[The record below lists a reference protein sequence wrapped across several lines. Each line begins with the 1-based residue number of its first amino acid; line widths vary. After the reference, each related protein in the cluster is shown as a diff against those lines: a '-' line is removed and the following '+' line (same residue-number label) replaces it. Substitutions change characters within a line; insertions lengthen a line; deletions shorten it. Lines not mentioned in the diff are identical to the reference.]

1 MKTKNIIIFSIISSF
16 FLVSLISI
24 WKILVTLQGIKL
36 ENFNFQIIFLLG
48 FLVSLAHVIIGNK
61 LNYILKLIIFSL
73 IFIFID
79 GYLIQS
85 MPIWYNIGVFLILY
99 FFINKIKKFNNKI
112 LEEEHSTQIIIFDF
126 LTLFGIVLFSFVI
139 LFPFY
144 MMVVTSFKTQI
155 ALLVNPLDFSINFAQ
170 GFKDLFKSYFVI
182 FKSYK
187 FGKYI
192 LTSTIVS
199 LGTVFITLVFAI
211 PAAYAIARLNFFG
224 KTFLST
230 SILIIYMFP
239 AIVLVIPIYTVFS
252 QLGLRNSI
260 EGLLIVYTAT
270 TLPVAIYMLQ
280 GYFKSIP
287 KELEEAAI
295 LDKLSWFGIITK
307 IIIPLSIPAI
317 SSVALY
323 VFMIA
328 WNEFLFSLMFL
339 DNPNSFTL
347 SRAIQYLSG
356 DAETPRQYLMAG
368 SVIVTLPVL
377 FIFVYFEK
385 YLVSGL
391 TAGSVKG

>member
-1 MKTKNIIIFSIISSF
+1 MKTKNIIIFSIISSL

-24 WKILVTLQGIKL
+24 WKILATLQGIKL
-36 ENFNFQIIFLLG
+36 DNLNFQVIFLLG
-48 FLVSLAHVIIGNK
+48 FFISSAQAIIGNK
-61 LNYILKLIIFSL
+61 LNFIFKLIIFSI

-79 GYLIQS
+79 GYLIQH

-99 FFINKIKKFNNKI
+99 FFINKIKKFNKKI
-112 LEEEHSTQIIIFDF
+112 LEEEYSTQIIIFDF

-199 LGTVFITLVFAI
+199 LGTVFITLIFAI

-239 AIVLVIPIYTVFS
+239 AIVLVIPLYTVFS

-295 LDKLSWFGIITK
+295 LDKLSWFGIIIK

>member
-1 MKTKNIIIFSIISSF
+1 MKIKNTILFSLIATFFLIFLVSIWKVLATLQGLTIKTFNIEIIFIIGFLISLFHLIFNDKIKPNYKSIIFS
-16 FLVSLISI
+16 SLF
-24 WKILVTLQGIKL
+24 V
-36 ENFNFQIIFLLG
+36 IF
-48 FLVSLAHVIIGNK
+48 
-61 LNYILKLIIFSL
+61 
-73 IFIFID
+73 D
-79 GYLIQS
+79 GYLIQKL
-85 MPIWYNIGVFLILY
+85 PVWYNVGTFLIIY
-99 FFINKIKKFNNKI
+99 FFVSKINKYNFTI
-112 LEEEHSTQIIIFDF
+112 LKEEHSTQVILFDF
-126 LTLFGIVLFSFVI
+126 LTLFGILFFSFVI

-144 MMVVTSFKTQI
+144 MMLVTSFKTQI
-155 ALLVNPLDFSINFAQ
+155 ALLVNPLDFSINFGQ
-170 GFKDLFKSYFVI
+170 GLKDLFNSYFVI
-182 FKSYK
+182 FKSYN

-192 LTSTIVS
+192 ITSTIVS
-199 LGTVFITLVFAI
+199 VGTVIITLLFAI
-211 PAAYAIARLNFFG
+211 PAAYAVARLNFFG

-239 AIVLVIPIYTVFS
+239 AIVLVIPLYTIFS

-295 LDKLSWFGIITK
+295 LDRLSWFGIITK

>member
-1 MKTKNIIIFSIISSF
+1 MKTKNIIIFSIISSL

-24 WKILVTLQGIKL
+24 WKILSTLQGIKL
-36 ENFNFQIIFLLG
+36 DNLNFQVIFLLG
-48 FLVSLAHVIIGNK
+48 FLISLVQVIIGNK
-61 LNYILKLIIFSL
+61 LNFIFKLIIFSI

-79 GYLIQS
+79 GYLIKH

-99 FFINKIKKFNNKI
+99 FFINKIKKFNKKI
-112 LEEEHSTQIIIFDF
+112 LEEEYSTQIIIFDF

-170 GFKDLFKSYFVI
+170 GFKDMFKSYFVI

-199 LGTVFITLVFAI
+199 LGTVFITLIFAI

-239 AIVLVIPIYTVFS
+239 AIVLVIPLYTVFS

>member
-1 MKTKNIIIFSIISSF
+1 MKTKNIIIFSIISSL

-24 WKILVTLQGIKL
+24 WKILATLQGIKL
-36 ENFNFQIIFLLG
+36 DNLNFQVIFLLG
-48 FLVSLAHVIIGNK
+48 FLISSAQAIIGNK
-61 LNYILKLIIFSL
+61 LNFILKLIIFSI

-79 GYLIQS
+79 GYLIQH
-85 MPIWYNIGVFLILY
+85 MPIWYNIGVFLIIY
-99 FFINKIKKFNNKI
+99 FFINKIKKFNKKI
-112 LEEEHSTQIIIFDF
+112 LEEEYSTQIIIFDF

-199 LGTVFITLVFAI
+199 LGTVFITLIFAI

-239 AIVLVIPIYTVFS
+239 AIVLVIPLYTVFS

-339 DNPNSFTL
+339 DNLNSFTL

>member
-1 MKTKNIIIFSIISSF
+1 MRTKNTIIFSLISTF
-16 FLVSLISI
+16 FLIFLISI
-24 WKILVTLQGIKL
+24 WKILATLQGLNI
-36 ENFNFQIIFLLG
+36 NSFNIEILFAFG
-48 FLVSLAHVIIGNK
+48 FLISLAHLG
-61 LNYILKLIIFSL
+61 LNDKIKQIYKSIVFSL
-73 IFIFID
+73 IFVLFD
-79 GYLIQS
+79 GYLIQKL
-85 MPIWYNIGVFLILY
+85 PLWYNIGVFLILY
-99 FFINKIKKFNNKI
+99 FFTTKISKYNFTSLK
-112 LEEEHSTQIIIFDF
+112 EEHSTQVILFDF
-126 LTLFGIVLFSFVI
+126 LTLFGILFFSFVI

-144 MMVVTSFKTQI
+144 MMLVTSFKTQI
-155 ALLVNPLDFSINFAQ
+155 ALLVNPLDFSINFGQ
-170 GFKDLFKSYFVI
+170 DLKELFKSYFVI

-199 LGTVFITLVFAI
+199 VGTVIITLLFAI
-211 PAAYAIARLNFFG
+211 PAAYAVARLNFFG

-239 AIVLVIPIYTVFS
+239 AIVLVIPLYTIFS

-368 SVIVTLPVL
+368 SVVVTLPVL

>member
-1 MKTKNIIIFSIISSF
+1 MRTKNTIIFSLISTF
-16 FLVSLISI
+16 FLIFLISI
-24 WKILVTLQGIKL
+24 WKILATLQGLSI
-36 ENFNFQIIFLLG
+36 NSFNIEILFAFG
-48 FLVSLAHVIIGNK
+48 FLISLAHLA
-61 LNYILKLIIFSL
+61 LNDKIKQIYKSIVFSL
-73 IFIFID
+73 IFVLFD
-79 GYLIQS
+79 GYLIQKL
-85 MPIWYNIGVFLILY
+85 PLWYNIGVFLILY
-99 FFINKIKKFNNKI
+99 FFTTKISKYNFTTLK
-112 LEEEHSTQIIIFDF
+112 EEHSTQVILFDF
-126 LTLFGIVLFSFVI
+126 LTLFGILFFSFVI

-144 MMVVTSFKTQI
+144 MMLVTSFKTQI
-155 ALLVNPLDFSINFAQ
+155 ALLVNPLDFSINFGQ
-170 GFKDLFKSYFVI
+170 DLKELFKSYFVI

-199 LGTVFITLVFAI
+199 VGTVIITLLFAI
-211 PAAYAIARLNFFG
+211 PAAYAVARLNFFG

-239 AIVLVIPIYTVFS
+239 AIVLVIPLYTIFS

-368 SVIVTLPVL
+368 SVVVTLPVL

>member
-1 MKTKNIIIFSIISSF
+1 MKTKNIIIFSIISSL

-24 WKILVTLQGIKL
+24 WKILSTLQGIKL
-36 ENFNFQIIFLLG
+36 DNLNFQVIFLLG
-48 FLVSLAHVIIGNK
+48 FLISSVQAIIGNK
-61 LNYILKLIIFSL
+61 LNFIFKLIIFSI

-79 GYLIQS
+79 GYLIQH

-99 FFINKIKKFNNKI
+99 FFINKIKMFNKKI
-112 LEEEHSTQIIIFDF
+112 LEEEYSTQIIIFDF
-126 LTLFGIVLFSFVI
+126 LTLFGIVIFSFVI

-199 LGTVFITLVFAI
+199 LGTVFITLIFAI

-239 AIVLVIPIYTVFS
+239 AIVLVIPLYTVFS

>member
-99 FFINKIKKFNNKI
+99 FFINKFKKFNNKI

-239 AIVLVIPIYTVFS
+239 AIVLVIPLYTVFS

>member
-1 MKTKNIIIFSIISSF
+1 MKTKNIIIFSIISSL

-24 WKILVTLQGIKL
+24 WKILSTLQGIKL
-36 ENFNFQIIFLLG
+36 DNLNFQVIFLLG
-48 FLVSLAHVIIGNK
+48 FLISSVQAIIGNK
-61 LNYILKLIIFSL
+61 LNFIFKLIIFSI

-79 GYLIQS
+79 GYLIQH

-99 FFINKIKKFNNKI
+99 FFINKIKKFNKKI
-112 LEEEHSTQIIIFDF
+112 LEEEYSTQIIIFDF

-199 LGTVFITLVFAI
+199 LGTVFITLIFAI

-239 AIVLVIPIYTVFS
+239 AIVLVIPLYTVFS

>member
-1 MKTKNIIIFSIISSF
+1 MKTKNIIIFSIISSL

-24 WKILVTLQGIKL
+24 WKILSTLQGIKL
-36 ENFNFQIIFLLG
+36 DNLNFQVIFLLG
-48 FLVSLAHVIIGNK
+48 FLISSVQAIIGNK
-61 LNYILKLIIFSL
+61 LNFIFKLIIFSI

-79 GYLIQS
+79 GYLIKN

-99 FFINKIKKFNNKI
+99 FFINKIKKFNKKI
-112 LEEEHSTQIIIFDF
+112 LEEEYSTQIIIFDF

-199 LGTVFITLVFAI
+199 LGTVFITLIFAI

-239 AIVLVIPIYTVFS
+239 AIVLVIPLYTVFS

>member
-1 MKTKNIIIFSIISSF
+1 MKIKNIIIFSIISS
-16 FLVSLISI
+16 LLLLSMISI
-24 WKILVTLQGIKL
+24 WKILSTLQGVKL
-36 ENFNFQIIFLLG
+36 DNLNFQILFILG
-48 FLVSLAHVIIGNK
+48 FLVTFLNVIIEKKINF
-61 LNYILKLIIFSL
+61 LIRLFIFSF

-79 GYLIQS
+79 GYLIQNL
-85 MPIWYNIGVFLILY
+85 PFWYNFGSFLIICLFFNKLKKY
-99 FFINKIKKFNNKI
+99 NNDFFIN
-112 LEEEHSTQIIIFDF
+112 EHSTQTIIFDF

-144 MMVVTSFKTQI
+144 MMLVTSFKTQI
-155 ALLVNPLDFSINFAQ
+155 ALLVNPLDFSINFNQ
-170 GFKDLFKSYFVI
+170 DIKELFKSYFVI

-199 LGTVFITLVFAI
+199 LGTVLITLLFAI

-224 KTFLST
+224 KSFMST

-239 AIVLVIPIYTVFS
+239 AIVLVIPLYTVFS

-260 EGLLIVYTAT
+260 FGLLIVYTAT

-295 LDKLSWFGIITK
+295 LDKLSWFGIIIK
-307 IIIPLSIPAI
+307 IILPLSIPAI